1 MSAGKV
7 VIPVA
12 LALAAM
18 FVLSGCMSLAPGQHM
33 DAGRLR
39 SGVSEDNIR
48 VNLVPIT
55 PQLIMDEE
63 KSRPKP
69 MIPVELLA
77 YQPKAYQIG
86 PNDVLYVT
94 VWDHP
99 ELTTPSGSQQQT
111 AANGRV
117 VRPNGELFYPFV
129 GNIMVKGM
137 TIGELTA
144 KLTKDLS
151 KYIDN
156 PQVDVS
162 VLSFESQKVTLSGA
176 FNNTAP
182 IKLTSTPVSLV
193 EAIGIGGVTS
203 KEVDLSEVKLTR
215 DGREYLLNMY
225 ALNRDS
231 ADISK
236 VYLKNRDNIHLTYND
251 KKKVFVMGE
260 VSRQDALSFH
270 ADTLSLSDALS
281 SVGGLDKSTSDG
293 NAVYVIRG
301 MEDLER
307 QPAKVYQL
315 NAKSA
320 SAYILASRFRLH
332 PQDVVYVGST
342 KISRWNRVISE
353 LLPTAIFLNSST
365 GTAVDIKNLGN

>member
-1 MSAGKV
+1 MDVGK
-7 VIPVA
+7 
-12 LALAAM
+12 LK
-18 FVLSGCMSLAPGQHM
+18 
-33 DAGRLR
+33 

-48 VNLVPIT
+48 VDLVPIT

-63 KSRPKP
+63 RARPKP
-69 MIPVELLA
+69 SIPVELLA
-77 YQPKAYQIG
+77 YQPPAYQIG

-137 TIGELTA
+137 TIGALTD
-144 KLTKDLS
+144 KLTRDLS
-151 KYIDN
+151 KYIDK

-176 FNNTAP
+176 FKNTSP
-182 IKLTSTPVSLV
+182 IKLTSTPISLV
-193 EAIGIGGVTS
+193 EAIGIGGVLDDQ
-203 KEVDLSEVKLTR
+203 VDLTTVRLTR
-215 DGREYLLNMY
+215 DGREYKLNMY
-225 ALNRDS
+225 ALSRDS
-231 ADISK
+231 ADIGK

-251 KKKVFVMGE
+251 NKKVMVMGE
-260 VSRQDALSFH
+260 VAEQKAISFR
-270 ADTLSLSDALS
+270 ADTVSLSDVLGT
-281 SVGGLDKSTSDG
+281 VGGLDKSAADG

-301 MEDLER
+301 MQDLER
-307 QPAKVYQL
+307 QPAKVFQL

-320 SAYILASRFRLH
+320 SSYILASRFRLQ

-342 KISRWNRVISE
+342 RISRWNRVISE
-353 LLPTAIFLNSST
+353 LLPTALLLNSST
-365 GTAVDIKNLGN
+365 GSAADIHTINN

>member
-1 MSAGKV
+1 
-7 VIPVA
+7 
-12 LALAAM
+12 
-18 FVLSGCMSLAPGQHM
+18 M
-33 DAGRLR
+33 DADKLK

-63 KSRPKP
+63 KARPKP
-69 MIPVELLA
+69 TIPPELLA
-77 YQPKAYQIG
+77 YQPPAYQIG

-137 TIGELTA
+137 TLGALTD
-144 KLTKDLS
+144 KLTRDLS
-151 KYIDN
+151 KYIDK

-176 FNNTAP
+176 FKNTAP
-182 IKLTSTPVSLV
+182 IKLTSTPISLI
-193 EAIGIGGVTS
+193 EAIGIGGVADDQ
-203 KEVDLSEVKLTR
+203 VDLTSVKLTR
-215 DGREYLLNMY
+215 DGREYALNMY

-231 ADISK
+231 PDIGK
-236 VYLKNRDNIHLTYND
+236 VYLKSRDNIHLTYND
-251 KKKVFVMGE
+251 NKKVLVMGE
-260 VSRQDALSFH
+260 VGQQQALSFR
-270 ADTLSLSDALS
+270 AESVALS
-281 SVGGLDKSTSDG
+281 EALGSVGGLDKSAADG
-293 NAVYVIRG
+293 KAVYVIRG
-301 MEDLER
+301 MKDLEK
-307 QPAKVYQL
+307 QPAKIFQL

-320 SAYILASRFRLH
+320 SSYILASRFRLQ
-332 PQDVVYVGST
+332 PQDVVYVGPT
-342 KISRWNRVISE
+342 KISRWNRVI
-353 LLPTAIFLNSST
+353 
-365 GTAVDIKNLGN
+365 